1 MHIKNLK
8 QYYFIDKFDYSHLEN
23 LSKNISFIWRN
34 KDKENSL
41 KNLIK
46 LRNFCKKHQRK
57 LYISNDIKLAN
68 KINADGLYI
77 SSSNKNLIIASSSFR
92 KDFKILGSAHNLKEI
107 KMKELQGVNEVF
119 LSPIFKEKYNE
130 KLEMFRY
137 LNLRNLTK
145 MKDIALGGISQKN
158 IKRFNLIRPFG
169 FASISF
175 FEKKRP
181 LKKGPSL

>member
-1 MHIKNLK
+1 
-8 QYYFIDKFDYSHLEN
+8 
-23 LSKNISFIWRN
+23 
-34 KDKENSL
+34 
-41 KNLIK
+41 
-46 LRNFCKKHQRK
+46 
-57 LYISNDIKLAN
+57 
-68 KINADGLYI
+68 
-77 SSSNKNLIIASSSFR
+77 
-92 KDFKILGSAHNLKEI
+92 
-107 KMKELQGVNEVF
+107 MKELQGVNEVF